1 MDNRA
6 LIDAGLEIGI
16 PHRGWIPIAYRYFRA
31 KSTLLINELDST
43 IDVFRYD
50 PDHGKLVEIQTVA
63 TLPQDFKGE
72 STCADIHISPSGMFV
87 YGSNRGHDS
96 IVSYQVDQ
104 HSGKLSYVGHE
115 STRGETPRN
124 FANDPGGRFLLVGNQ
139 DSDTVVTFCI
149 DPLTGEL
156 QATGKVTRV
165 PTPVC
170 IKMILPDRNPATV

>member
-1 MDNRA
+1 
-6 LIDAGLEIGI
+6 
-16 PHRGWIPIAYRYFRA
+16 
-31 KSTLLINELDST
+31 
-43 IDVFRYD
+43 
-50 PDHGKLVEIQTVA
+50 
-63 TLPQDFKGE
+63 
-72 STCADIHISPSGMFV
+72 MFV